1 MFSSDF
7 KNSGIKLIH
16 YRFNLIEAIMI
27 IIILSNI
34 AISKPLISNLSGVIL
49 DSETLDP
56 IPNVVVA
63 IEGTNIFVTSRADGS
78 FLIKELSNDS
88 YSISFSHLAYH
99 KKTVEIKLEE
109 NSTRSLKVYL
119 TPKTINISDVIV
131 TDKFKTIS
139 KFDEIAEYTNVLKGK
154 KLQRDLAQTLAETLK
169 RETGLSIRSMGP
181 APSRPVIRGLG
192 QDRVLISE
200 DGNKTSDLSATSP
213 DHAVTIEPFTVNR
226 IEVIRGPKVLLQTPT
241 TLGGVVNVIRNDIPE
256 EIEEHFHIL
265 GGLYGE
271 TINKGFLGSLSTDIP
286 LNPFAFRFEISR
298 RNANDIHSPI
308 GQLKNSYSRSLN
320 YSLGGSYI
328 NDFGLLGASFRRF
341 EIDYGIP
348 GGFIGAHPNGVDIE
362 MFRQQGNFK
371 SLIKINSEILKDIQF
386 SFGNSLYRHKEFE
399 SSGRIGS
406 EFRII
411 NNSGAIN
418 FNHNSI
424 SIFKNGTVGFS
435 FEHRDFDI
443 GGYVFTPPSKS
454 LNIAGYLFETLRFGK
469 FSFEFGGRYSF
480 DNISPNEE
488 IPNSDIGPIVK
499 KTFKTFSLSF
509 STLYEITDY
518 VFVGANISKS
528 SRVPTIEELFSQ
540 GPHLAAYSYE
550 VGNPNLSPESGI
562 GTEFFVY
569 HKFDNVIFNINLFY
583 NNLSSY
589 IIPRNTGQIN
599 YQTFL
604 PIYSTYGV
612 GAVFKGAEVQ
622 FDWKLFKYFGLNLN
636 LSYTDGRFKGSGAP
650 LPQIPPLKVQLE
662 LKYSTDK
669 YNFGIITEFADAQN
683 KVDVFEEPTAGYI
696 VNNLFLQYSLITGE
710 LIHNFSFN
718 VDNIFNVTYYNHLSR
733 IKSILPE
740 AGRNLR
746 ISYKMYL

>member
-1 MFSSDF
+1 M
-7 KNSGIKLIH
+7 
-16 YRFNLIEAIMI
+16 EAIMI

-34 AISKPLISNLSGVIL
+34 ANSKPLINNLSGIIL

-78 FLIKELSNDS
+78 FLIKGLSNDS

-241 TLGGVVNVIRNDIPE
+241 TIGGVVNVIRNDIPE

-271 TINKGFLGSLSTDIP
+271 TVNKGFLGSLSTDIP

-328 NDFGLLGASFRRF
+328 NHFGLLGASFRRF

-371 SLIKINSEILKDIQF
+371 SLIKINTEILKDIQF

-424 SIFKNGTVGFS
+424 SILKNGTVGFS

-488 IPNSDIGPIVK
+488 IPDSDIGPIVK

-562 GTEFFVY
+562 GAELFVY

-583 NNLSSY
+583 NDLSSY

-662 LKYSTDK
+662 FKYSTDK

-683 KVDVFEEPTAGYI
+683 KVDVFEEPTASYL

>member
-7 KNSGIKLIH
+7 KNGGIKLIH
-16 YRFNLIEAIMI
+16 YRFNLMEAIMI

-34 AISKPLISNLSGVIL
+34 AISKPLINNLSGIIL

-78 FLIKELSNDS
+78 FLIKDLSNDS

-241 TLGGVVNVIRNDIPE
+241 TIGGVVNVIRNDIPE

-271 TINKGFLGSLSTDIP
+271 TVNKGFLGSLSTDIP

-328 NDFGLLGASFRRF
+328 NHFGLLGASFRRF

-418 FNHNSI
+418 FNHNSL

-443 GGYVFTPPSKS
+443 GGYVFSPPSKS

-488 IPNSDIGPIVK
+488 IPDSDIGPIVK
-499 KTFKTFSLSF
+499 KTFNTFSLSF

-540 GPHLAAYSYE
+540 GPHLAAYSFE

-562 GTEFFVY
+562 GTELFVY

-583 NNLSSY
+583 NDLSSY

-696 VNNLFLQYSLITGE
+696 VNNLFLQYTLITGE